1 MFSTLASGAQHRGG
15 VCKLHILHVLH
26 FKEPWKFAFFAWY
39 QLWGNVLF
47 FAFSSAYFNLPFF
60 FRVIAWEI
68 CSSTKSCNHLV
79 SGRPP
84 SGGWVTGFF
93 QSGWLVLTRTPGG
106 GSANHESDLTLKALE
121 KDFWPFFSR
130 LSSISKKKITTDWF
144 FWGKSRSDPPRGW

>member
-93 QSGWLVLTRTPGG
+93 QSGWLVFDPNPGG
-106 GSANHESDLTLKALE
+106 WVRKPW
-121 KDFWPFFSR
+121 KWPDTEGTRKRFLAFFSR